1 MKKSKSFDLDFLAGA
16 EGLDSRRCDAKPSIF
31 RLCYAPRSVAA
42 LTCHRHVIHSRSPS
56 SPSNSIPA
64 KTEKAADWR
73 PFLFCVTTTKNIR
86 TVLYYKNSPAF
97 FVREYTY
104 PLVLTGVDSNRY
116 LPGCQHHACN
126 EAYVF
131 FDFVSFGRIVLRIVS
146 LRYRVF
152 TLSYRLTIP
161 HPIPLSLSANF
172 CRILR
177 FGCITER

>member
-1 MKKSKSFDLDFLAGA
+1 MATSGKIGQKWLLRQVCDLRGKDASHLSHPLAT
-16 EGLDSRRCDAKPSIF
+16 RRVFVKP
-31 RLCYAPRSVAA
+31 L
-42 LTCHRHVIHSRSPS
+42 
-56 SPSNSIPA
+56 PA
-64 KTEKAADWR
+64 KTKR
-73 PFLFCVTTTKNIR
+73 PAEWLVFLFCVTTTKNVR
-86 TVLYYKNSPAF
+86 TVLCYKNSPDF
-97 FVREYTY
+97 FVLRYTY

-146 LRYRVF
+146 VRYRVF

>member
-1 MKKSKSFDLDFLAGA
+1 MKKSKFFDLDFLADF
-16 EGLDSRRCDAKPSIF
+16 LIT
-31 RLCYAPRSVAA
+31 L
-42 LTCHRHVIHSRSPS
+42 
-56 SPSNSIPA
+56 
-64 KTEKAADWR
+64 R
-73 PFLFCVTTTKNIR
+73 PCQTKSTPIGVLFVCVTPTKNVR
-86 TVLYYKNSPAF
+86 TVLCYKNSPDF
-97 FVREYTY
+97 FVLRYTY

>member
-1 MKKSKSFDLDFLAGA
+1 MLWNNSISAARKLWYSASLRPRGSESIATGKKKSI
-16 EGLDSRRCDAKPSIF
+16 DAKHQCFS
-31 RLCYAPRSVAA
+31 
-42 LTCHRHVIHSRSPS
+42 
-56 SPSNSIPA
+56 
-64 KTEKAADWR
+64 
-73 PFLFCVTTTKNIR
+73 FCVTTTKNVR
-86 TVLYYKNSPAF
+86 TVLCYKNSPDF
-97 FVREYTY
+97 FVLRYTY

>member
-1 MKKSKSFDLDFLAGA
+1 MCPLSHARSAHHLQSKHHARRAHHVPRKRNTSLKKAI
-16 EGLDSRRCDAKPSIF
+16 RF
-31 RLCYAPRSVAA
+31 R
-42 LTCHRHVIHSRSPS
+42 
-56 SPSNSIPA
+56 
-64 KTEKAADWR
+64 EW
-73 PFLFCVTTTKNIR
+73 LFSCVTTTKNVR
-86 TVLYYKNSPAF
+86 TVLCYKNSPDF
-97 FVREYTY
+97 FVLRYTY

-177 FGCITER
+177 FGCITEK